1 MTTIDWSSL
10 KKTADDATR
19 PIPIGDY
26 LVQVDKAEATQAST
40 GAQMIKIQAHV
51 VGGEANGRTVF
62 NNFVL
67 SPDKAFALAMFF
79 RGMAAF
85 GFGDDFFSQQP
96 SMEQIAAAMVGRYAT
111 VTLSIR
117 QWQGQDRNQCDAW
130 SQPPAGYE
138 NPDVSVVDV
147 MVATAY
153 AATASPGVPSEV
165 SSSGVPN
172 VTVPSPTTGA
182 VNDGPPLPF

>member
-19 PIPIGDY
+19 PIPVGSY
-26 LVQVDKAEATQAST
+26 VVQVDKAEAAQAST
-40 GAQMIKIQAHV
+40 GAQMIKIQGHV
-51 VGGEANGRTVF
+51 VGGEANGRAVF

-130 SQPPAGYE
+130 DVPPAQYA
-138 NPDVSVVDV
+138 NPDIDLIWSPD
-147 MVATAY
+147 T
-153 AATASPGVPSEV
+153 THEQTTPGVPSV
-165 SSSGVPN
+165 PSTPAVPSTVAAAGVP
-172 VTVPSPTTGA
+172 
-182 VNDGPPLPF
+182 DGPPLPF